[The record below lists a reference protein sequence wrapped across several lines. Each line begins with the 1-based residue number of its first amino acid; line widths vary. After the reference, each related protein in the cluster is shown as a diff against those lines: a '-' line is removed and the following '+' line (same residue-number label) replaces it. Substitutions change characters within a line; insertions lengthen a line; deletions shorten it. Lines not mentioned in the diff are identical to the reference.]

1 MSTPV
6 TEPTVQSA
14 VEHTLMPSEATEY
27 EDTLKGKVRCVVV
40 TPERAVLDQVVEMV
54 IVPMYDGELGVL
66 PGRAP
71 IIGRLGAGE
80 LRLKSGGATVARY
93 FVEAGFVQ
101 VQRNVVTILTA
112 RAVKAEEVTP
122 AMASQ
127 AAAEAEALPATNAL
141 ERTAKA
147 NARDR
152 AQGMKK
158 VVGKNAAAG
167 VGHADIISPG
177 SHATAAS

>member
-1 MSTPV
+1 
-6 TEPTVQSA
+6 VQGAAQRS
-14 VEHTLMPSEATEY
+14 LLPSEATEY

-71 IIGRLGAGE
+71 LIGRLGAGE

-93 FVEAGFVQ
+93 FVEPGFVQ
-101 VQRNVVTILTA
+101 VQKNVTTILTA
-112 RAVKAEEVTP
+112 RAMKAEEVIP
-122 AMASQ
+122 EMAEA
-127 AAAEAEALPATNAL
+127 AAAEAASLPFGTAI
-141 ERTAKA
+141 ERAAKA

-152 AQGMKK
+152 AQGLKK
-158 VVGKNAAAG
+158 IVAKNAGATPAG
-167 VGHADIISPG
+167 I
-177 SHATAAS
+177 